1 MKLIIFDANS
11 VINRAFYGI
20 RPLTNS
26 EGLSTNAI
34 YGFLNVLLRSISDHK
49 PDYIVCAFDLKAP
62 TFRHKM
68 YSEYKATRKPM
79 SDELAQQFP
88 VIKQLLNA
96 MNITI
101 LEKEGYEADD
111 IIGTVA
117 RQCTEEN
124 TQCIIVTGDRDD
136 LQLVNENVTVYLSSG
151 KSENTIYDTKAVIE
165 KYGVEPKALIDVKAL
180 MGDSSDNIPGV
191 AGIGEKT
198 ALSLISQY
206 RNIENI
212 YNKID
217 ELDIK
222 EGVRTKL
229 KNDRESAFLSK
240 TLGTIN
246 CDVPIDSQI
255 SSYTLREY
263 NQQELTSL
271 LKRLEFNSFLER
283 IFKDK
288 EPEIQQTEN
297 VGVEEGTQ
305 QDIKL
310 IDGNLYIYIGDDF
323 FCFKGEKAIIKT
335 PIFPISQELKQML
348 CDSKI
353 KKYSNNLKA
362 LYKHCI
368 ENDISV
374 ENGFFDAMLAA
385 YLLNPSESSYSAEIL
400 CNRYANFNINSEY
413 EIIFYLPEIA
423 EKMLKSLEEA
433 SMISLYN
440 DIEVPLTQ
448 VLASMEH
455 YGFKVDR
462 EALSAFS
469 KELTTKCE
477 QLTNQIYD
485 LAGKEFN
492 INSTKQLGE
501 ILFDTL
507 ELPVVRKTK
516 TGYSTDAEVLTK
528 LRGYH
533 PIIDCILEYRML
545 TKLKSTYADGLLK
558 VISEDS
564 RIHSVFNQTVTQ
576 TGRISSTEPNLQN
589 IPVRHEMGANIR
601 KMFVA
606 KEGCTLVDADY
617 SQIELRVLA
626 HIADDKEMLE
636 AFKNNEDIHRKTASE
651 VFKIMPELVTPLM
664 RTRAKAVNFGIVYG
678 IGDYSLS
685 QDLHISRKEAR
696 KYIDDYLD
704 FYKNVKKY
712 MGDTVEKA
720 TREGYVTTIFGR
732 RRYIPELAVS
742 NKNVQSFGQRVAM
755 NTPIQGTA
763 ADIIKI
769 AMIRVFNA
777 LKEEKLQARLILQV
791 HDELIIECPVNERE
805 AVERL
810 LKREMENAAE
820 LNVPLEVDV
829 NSADTWYKC
838 KG

>member
-1 MKLIIFDANS
+1 MKLVVFDANS

-34 YGFLNVLLRSISDHK
+34 YGFLNVLLKSISEHK

-79 SDELAQQFP
+79 ADELAQQFP

-117 RQCTEEN
+117 RICSEEKV
-124 TQCIIVTGDRDD
+124 QCIIVTGDRDD
-136 LQLVNENVTVYLSSG
+136 LQLVDENVTVYLSSG

-198 ALSLISQY
+198 ALSLIAQHGS
-206 RNIENI
+206 IENI
-212 YNKID
+212 YDKID
-217 ELDIK
+217 ELEIK

-229 KNDRESAFLSK
+229 KNDKEMAFLSK
-240 TLGTIN
+240 KLGMID
-246 CDVPIDSQI
+246 CYVPIDSSL
-255 SSYTLREY
+255 SSYDLREY
-263 NQQELTSL
+263 NAQELTAL

-283 IFKDK
+283 IFKDN
-288 EPEIQQTEN
+288 EPEIKQVESICVKEGQQ
-297 VGVEEGTQ
+297 
-305 QDIKL
+305 IKL
-310 IDGNLYIYIGDDF
+310 IDGNLYIYIDDEF
-323 FCFKGEKAIIKT
+323 FYFKDEKEIVKIPKL
-335 PIFPISQELKQML
+335 PVCQELKQML
-348 CDSKI
+348 EDNKI

-362 LYKHCI
+362 LYKYCA
-368 ENDISV
+368 ENEV
-374 ENGFFDAMLAA
+374 VMENALFDAMIAA
-385 YLLNPSESSYSAEIL
+385 YLLNPSESTYNAEIL
-400 CNRYANFNINSEY
+400 CNRYANVSISNEY
-413 EIIFYLPEIA
+413 ELIFYLPEISQNMIKA
-423 EKMLKSLEEA
+423 LQEA
-433 SMISLYN
+433 SMLSLYN

-448 VLASMEH
+448 VLAYMEF
-455 YGFKVDR
+455 YGFEVDK

-469 KELTTKCE
+469 QELTEKCQ
-477 QLTNQIYD
+477 QLTEQIYN
-485 LAGKEFN
+485 LAGQEFN

-501 ILFDTL
+501 ILFDVL
-507 ELPVVRKTK
+507 ELPVIRKTK
-516 TGYSTDAEVLTK
+516 TGYSTDAEVLAK

-533 PIIDCILEYRML
+533 PIIDCITEYRML

-558 VISEDS
+558 VISDDS

-606 KEGCTLVDADY
+606 KEGYTLVDADY

-626 HIADDKEMLE
+626 HIADDEEMIE
-636 AFKNNEDIHRKTASE
+636 AFKNDEDIHRKTASE

-712 MGDTVEKA
+712 MSDTVENA

-742 NKNVQSFGQRVAM
+742 NKNIQAFGQRVAM

-769 AMIRVFNA
+769 AMVRVFDA
-777 LKEEKLQARLILQV
+777 LRKEKLQARLILQV
-791 HDELIIECPVNERE
+791 HDELIIECPENEKE
-805 AVERL
+805 IVKAL
-810 LKREMENAAE
+810 LKREMENAAK
-820 LNVPLEVDV
+820 LNVPLSVDV